1 MMGGQ
6 EPAAQGYNHRAIERK
21 WQQRWL
27 EAGIYTPDLRRARN
41 PFYNL
46 MMFPYPSAEG
56 LHVGNVYA
64 FTGADIYGRHQRMRG
79 HDVFEPIGLDGFG
92 IHSENYAIKVGEHP
106 AKLAAS
112 TQRRFYEQ
120 LQSIGNGFAWD
131 HRLETYDPAYY
142 RWTQWLFIQLFK
154 QGLAYRASA
163 RVNWCPGCQTV
174 LADEQVVAGEC
185 ERCGS
190 QVEIRDLEQWFFRIT
205 AYADRLLDNLDTL
218 DWSERVKNAQRQWIG
233 RKRGAEI
240 RFRVAPVDGL
250 AAVGA
255 DTWVFTTRPDTVFGC
270 TFLALA
276 PDHPMV
282 SSVTTPEHRVAVETY
297 LAGAAKRRGSNLPAD
312 PGLTPGVATGAS
324 AINPANGQ
332 HVPIWIAEYVVSEYG
347 TGAIMGVPAHD
358 PRDWEFA
365 RAVGL
370 SVVPVVV
377 PPSEDATLPFTGEG
391 RLVRSGRFT
400 GLSSAEAKAQII
412 AHLESQGDARA
423 KTAYHLRDWLISRQR
438 YWGPP
443 IPMVSCPRH
452 GWVPVAEADLP
463 VRLPETDQYIPT
475 AGGGTPLARVES
487 FVHTTCPV
495 CGGPARRSDEVS
507 DTFLDSAWYF
517 LRYPSVTIRDRPWD
531 PELTRRWLPVDVYI
545 AGAEHAVLHLL
556 YARFLTM
563 ALHDMGLLEFEEP
576 FVRLRAHGLLIKEGA
591 KMSKSRGN
599 VIVPDTY
606 IAAFGA
612 DVLRTY
618 LMFIG
623 PFDQGGSF
631 QDKGLKGIVRF
642 LRRVWSLTRRTA
654 ARRSGAVTAP
664 GVGLGRPLHETVRKV
679 SRDIDGLKFNTA
691 IAAMMEFV
699 NVWESQEGQ
708 ATREIPHVFLR
719 LLAPFAPHLTEELW
733 VDALGETFSIHQAP
747 WPAYDEQLLQQT
759 VTTIPVLVNGK
770 VRDQMEVPIGATEG
784 EVVAFALA
792 RSAVRRHV
800 PDAPKRTVYV
810 PGRVLNIVA

>member
-1 MMGGQ
+1 M
-6 EPAAQGYNHRAIERK
+6 QGYDHRGIERK
-21 WQQRWL
+21 WQKRWL
-27 EAGIYTPDLRRARN
+27 EAGIYTPDLRQAKK

-64 FTGADIYGRHQRMRG
+64 FTGADIHGRYKRMLG

-131 HRLETYDPAYY
+131 RRLETYDPAYY

-154 QGLAYRASA
+154 RGLAYRASA

-174 LADEQVVAGEC
+174 LADEQVIAGEC
-185 ERCGS
+185 ERCGAH
-190 QVEIRDLEQWFFRIT
+190 VEVRDLEQWFFKIT

-218 DWSERVKNAQRQWIG
+218 DWSDRVKNAQRQWIG
-233 RKRGAEI
+233 RKQGAEL
-240 RFRVAPVDGL
+240 RFRVGAAKGL
-250 AAVGA
+250 AAAGA
-255 DTWVFTTRPDTVFGC
+255 DIWVFTTRPDTVFGC

-276 PDHPMV
+276 PDHPMA
-282 SSVTTPEHRVAVETY
+282 SSLATPEHRVAVETY
-297 LAGAAKRRGSNLPAD
+297 LAGATKRRRSPEANLGQA
-312 PGLTPGVATGAS
+312 PGVVTGAY
-324 AINPANGQ
+324 AINPANGER
-332 HVPIWIAEYVVSEYG
+332 VPIWIAEYVVSEYG

-358 PRDWEFA
+358 VRDWEFA
-365 RAVGL
+365 RVVGL
-370 SVVPVVV
+370 PVAPVVV
-377 PPSEDATLPFTGEG
+377 PSPRDVTLPYVGDG
-391 RLVRSGRFT
+391 RLVRSGTFT
-400 GLSSAEAKAQII
+400 GLSSAEAKTRIVADM
-412 AHLESQGDARA
+412 ESQGDARA
-423 KTAYHLRDWLISRQR
+423 KTTYHLRDWLISRQR

-443 IPMVSCPRH
+443 IPMISCPRH
-452 GWVPVAEADLP
+452 EWVPVPEGDLP
-463 VRLPETDQYIPT
+463 VRLPQTDQYLPS
-475 AGGGTPLARVES
+475 ASGGTPLARVDG
-487 FVHTTCPV
+487 FIRTTCPV

-517 LRYPSVTIRDRPWD
+517 LRYPSVDVRDRPWD
-531 PELTRRWLPVDVYI
+531 LELTRRWLPVDMYT

-576 FVRLRAHGLLIKEGA
+576 FVGLRAHGLLIKEGA

-599 VIVPDTY
+599 VIAPDAY

-612 DVLRTY
+612 DALRTY

-623 PFDQGGSF
+623 PFEQGGNFHDS
-631 QDKGLKGIVRF
+631 GLKGVSRF
-642 LRRVWSLTRRTA
+642 LRRVLSLTHRAAGRTNGVSMA
-654 ARRSGAVTAP
+654 DGAD
-664 GVGLGRPLHETVRKV
+664 LGRRLHETIRKV
-679 SRDIDGLKFNTA
+679 SHDIEAFKFNTA
-691 IAAMMEFV
+691 IAAMMECV
-699 NVWESQEGQ
+699 NVWESHEAQ
-708 ATREIPHVFLR
+708 ASREIPHAFLR

-733 VDALGETFSIHQAP
+733 VDVLGEAFSIHQAP
-747 WPAYDEQLLQQT
+747 WPAYDERLLQQT

-770 VRDQMEVPIGATEG
+770 VRDQIELPIAATEK
-784 EVVAFALA
+784 EAVASALA

-800 PDAPKRTVYV
+800 PGSPKRTVYV

>member
-1 MMGGQ
+1 MQ
-6 EPAAQGYNHRAIERK
+6 DYDHRAIEPK

-27 EAGIYTPDLRRARN
+27 ETGIYTPGLRRAVK

-64 FTGADIYGRHQRMRG
+64 FTGADIHGRYKRMLG
-79 HDVFEPIGLDGFG
+79 CDVFEPIGLDGFG
-92 IHSENYAIKVGEHP
+92 IHSENYAIKVGQHP
-106 AKLAAS
+106 AKLAAI

-120 LQSIGNGFAWD
+120 LQATGNGFAWD

-154 QGLAYRASA
+154 RGLAYRASA
-163 RVNWCPGCQTV
+163 RVNWCPGCETV

-185 ERCGS
+185 ERCGA
-190 QVEIRDLEQWFFRIT
+190 QVEVRDLEQWFFKIT
-205 AYADRLLDNLDTL
+205 AYADRLLDNLDSL
-218 DWSERVKNAQRQWIG
+218 DWSDRVKNAQRQWIG
-233 RKRGAEI
+233 RKRGAEL
-240 RFRVAPVDGL
+240 RFRVDSAEGP
-250 AAVGA
+250 AAAGA
-255 DTWVFTTRPDTVFGC
+255 HIWVFTTRPDTVFGC

-276 PDHPMV
+276 PDHPMA
-282 SSVTTPEHRVAVETY
+282 SGLATPGRRATVETY
-297 LAGAAKRRGSNLPAD
+297 LAETARRRRSSPAPVD
-312 PGLTPGVATGAS
+312 QIPGVATGAY
-324 AINPANGQ
+324 AVNPANSER
-332 HVPIWIAEYVVSEYG
+332 VPIWIAEYVVSEYG

-358 PRDWEFA
+358 ARDWEFA

-370 SVVPVVV
+370 PVVPVVL
-377 PPSEDATLPFTGEG
+377 PSPEDVTLPYVGDG

-400 GLSSAEAKAQII
+400 GLRSVEAGTQII
-412 AHLESQGDARA
+412 ADLAAQGGARG
-423 KTAYHLRDWLISRQR
+423 KITYHLRDWLISRQR

-443 IPMVSCPRH
+443 IPMISCPHH
-452 GWVPVAEADLP
+452 GWVPVPEEDLP
-463 VRLPETDQYIPT
+463 VRLPETDQYRPS
-475 AGGGTPLARVES
+475 AGGGTPLARIDG
-487 FVHTTCPV
+487 FIRTTCPV

-517 LRYPSVTIRDRPWD
+517 LRYPSVDVHDRPWD
-531 PELTRRWLPVDVYI
+531 PERTRRWLPVDMYI

-563 ALHDMGLLEFEEP
+563 ALHDMGLLAFEEP

-599 VIVPDTY
+599 VIAPDAY
-606 IAAFGA
+606 IDAFGA

-623 PFDQGGSF
+623 PFDHGGNF
-631 QDKGLKGIVRF
+631 QDSGLKGVVRF
-642 LRRVWSLTRRTA
+642 LRRVWNLTQDA
-654 ARRSGAVTAP
+654 AVRRSGAAMAGDTALER
-664 GVGLGRPLHETVRKV
+664 GLHETIRRV
-679 SRDIDGLKFNTA
+679 SHDIDALKFNTA

-699 NVWESQEGQ
+699 NLWESQEGR
-708 ATREIPHVFLR
+708 ATREIPRVFLR

-733 VDALGETFSIHQAP
+733 VDTLGEPFSIHQAP
-747 WPAYDEQLLQQT
+747 WPAYDERLLRRA
-759 VTTIPVLVNGK
+759 VSTIPVLVNGK
-770 VRDQMEVPIGATEG
+770 VRDQIEVPIEATED
-784 EVVAFALA
+784 EAVAFALA
-792 RSAVRRHV
+792 RAAVRRHV
-800 PDAPKRTVYV
+800 PNAPKRTVYV